1 MKQLLKI
8 FRMAFSY
15 KFHTFM
21 VILYN
26 LFFVIF
32 NLLSLVLFIPF
43 LQIIFGDNKVNEM
56 PCPPSRGDYN
66 IFEYAS
72 EYYDYQ
78 MQVYV
83 FETGAEKALLFVCI
97 SVALAFLL
105 KNIFRYLAIF
115 HLSYLRM
122 AVVRDLRKEI
132 FDKILRLPISFF
144 SEEKK
149 GDLMSRMT
157 NDVNEIEISI
167 VSSLELLFREPVNIL
182 LHIGILIYWSP
193 QLTLF
198 SMILL
203 PISAFAISRIGKSLK
218 RTAVKGQ
225 NQLGQLNANIEEVL
239 GGLKILI
246 GFNAQKSAKKH
257 FYSHNDNH
265 RRLITR
271 AFRKRD
277 LSSPL
282 NEVLGSFVL
291 LSIVWFGGKLIL
303 AEDTGMTA
311 SQFLGFIIVFSQLLR
326 PVQSIA
332 NASANLSKGK
342 ASIDRIDKILNAE
355 ETIKNPTN
363 PIKKSQFDSEITF
376 HNVSFAYSKE
386 KVLKDIDLTFKKGTM
401 SALVGQSGSGKST
414 LADLIPRFYDVK
426 EGSITIDGKDV
437 KDLDIESLRSM
448 IGIVTQESILFNE
461 TVANNIALGM
471 EDPNRES
478 IIEAAKVA
486 NAHDF
491 IMKLPEGYDT
501 NIGDRGMKL
510 SGGQRQRVCI
520 ARAVLKNPP
529 ILILDEATSA
539 LDTESEKLVQDALEK
554 LMKNRTSVV
563 IAHRLSTI
571 VNSDQIFVMDNGQ
584 IIEQGTH
591 EELIQ
596 NKGAYYNY
604 SLVQNI

>member
-1 MKQLLKI
+1 
-8 FRMAFSY
+8 
-15 KFHTFM
+15 M

-26 LFFVIF
+26 LGFVVF

-43 LQIIFGDNKVNEM
+43 LSIIFGDNEVTEA
-56 PCPPSRGDYN
+56 PVPPDASELNFFDY
-66 IFEYAS
+66 FS
-72 EYYDYQ
+72 EYYSYQ
-78 MQVYV
+78 MELFV
-83 FETGAEKALLFVCI
+83 FQSGPEKALLFVCVT
-97 SVALAFLL
+97 VAIAFLL
-105 KNIFRYLAIF
+105 KNIFRYLAIY

-122 AVVRDLRKEI
+122 AVVRDLRRNI
-132 FDKILRLPISFF
+132 FSKILKLPISFF

-167 VSSLELLFREPVNIL
+167 VSSLELLFREPVNII
-182 LHIGILIYWSP
+182 LHITILIYWSP

-198 SMILL
+198 SMVLL
-203 PISAFAISRIGKSLK
+203 PVSAFAISRIGKSLK

-225 NQLGQLNANIEEVL
+225 NQLGQLNSNIEEVL
-239 GGLKILI
+239 SGLKII
-246 GFNAQKSAKKH
+246 VGFNAQKTAQEQ
-257 FYSHNDNH
+257 FDSHNDNH

-277 LSSPL
+277 LASPL

-291 LSIVWFGGKLIL
+291 ISIVWFGGKLIL
-303 AEDTGMTA
+303 STDTGMTA
-311 SQFLGFIIVFSQLLR
+311 EQFMGFVIVFSQLLR

-355 ETIKNPTN
+355 EKIKNPEM
-363 PIKKSQFDSEITF
+363 PLEKSAFAKNITLQNVKFSYGSEDVIRDVSITF
-376 HNVSFAYSKE
+376 E
-386 KVLKDIDLTFKKGTM
+386 KGTM

-414 LADLIPRFYDVK
+414 LVDLIPRFYDVT
-426 EGSITIDGKDV
+426 EGKITIDGEDV
-437 KDLDIESLRSM
+437 RKMDLKSLRSM

-461 TVANNIALGM
+461 TVANNIALGLDKVDK
-471 EDPNRES
+471 EE
-478 IIEAAKVA
+478 IIKAAKVA

-491 IMKLPEGYDT
+491 IVKLPNGYDT

-510 SGGQRQRVCI
+510 SGGQRQRLCI

-539 LDTESEKLVQDALEK
+539 LDTESEKLVQEALEK
-554 LMKNRTSVV
+554 LMKNRTSIV

-571 VNSDQIFVMDNGQ
+571 VNADQIYVLDQGQ
-584 IIEQGTH
+584 VIEKGNH
-591 EELIQ
+591 SDLIAK
-596 NKGAYYNY
+596 KGAYYNY
-604 SLVQNI
+604 SLVQNL

>member
-1 MKQLLKI
+1 
-8 FRMAFSY
+8 
-15 KFHTFM
+15 M

-26 LFFVIF
+26 LGFVVF

-43 LQIIFGDNKVNEM
+43 LSIIFGDNEVAEA
-56 PCPPSRGDYN
+56 PVPPDASELNFFDY
-66 IFEYAS
+66 FS
-72 EYYDYQ
+72 EYYSYQ
-78 MQVYV
+78 MELFV
-83 FETGAEKALLFVCI
+83 FQSGPEKALLFVCVT
-97 SVALAFLL
+97 VAIAFLL
-105 KNIFRYLAIF
+105 KNIFRYLAIY

-122 AVVRDLRKEI
+122 AVVRDLRRNI
-132 FDKILRLPISFF
+132 FSKILKLPISFF

-167 VSSLELLFREPVNIL
+167 VSSLELLFREPVNII
-182 LHIGILIYWSP
+182 LHITILIYWSP

-198 SMILL
+198 SMVLL
-203 PISAFAISRIGKSLK
+203 PVSAFAISRIGKSLK

-225 NQLGQLNANIEEVL
+225 NQLGQLNSNIEEVL
-239 GGLKILI
+239 SGLKII
-246 GFNAQKSAKKH
+246 VGFNAQKTAQEQ
-257 FYSHNDNH
+257 FDSHNDNH

-277 LSSPL
+277 LASPL

-291 LSIVWFGGKLIL
+291 ISIVWFGGKLIL
-303 AEDTGMTA
+303 STDTGMTA
-311 SQFLGFIIVFSQLLR
+311 EQFMGFVIVFSQLLR

-355 ETIKNPTN
+355 EKIKNPET
-363 PIKKSQFDSEITF
+363 PLEKSAFAKNITLQNVKFSYGSEDVIRDVSITF
-376 HNVSFAYSKE
+376 E
-386 KVLKDIDLTFKKGTM
+386 KGTM

-414 LADLIPRFYDVK
+414 LVDLIPRFYDVT
-426 EGSITIDGKDV
+426 EGKITIDGEDV
-437 KDLDIESLRSM
+437 RKMDLKSLRSM

-461 TVANNIALGM
+461 TVANNIALGLDKVDK
-471 EDPNRES
+471 EE
-478 IIEAAKVA
+478 IIKAAKVA

-491 IMKLPEGYDT
+491 IVKLPNGYDT

-510 SGGQRQRVCI
+510 SGGQRQRLCI

-539 LDTESEKLVQDALEK
+539 LDTESEKLVQEALEK
-554 LMKNRTSVV
+554 LMKNRTSIV

-571 VNSDQIFVMDNGQ
+571 VNADQIYVLDQGQ
-584 IIEQGTH
+584 VIEKGNH
-591 EELIQ
+591 SDLIAK
-596 NKGAYYNY
+596 KGAYYNY
-604 SLVQNI
+604 SLVQNL